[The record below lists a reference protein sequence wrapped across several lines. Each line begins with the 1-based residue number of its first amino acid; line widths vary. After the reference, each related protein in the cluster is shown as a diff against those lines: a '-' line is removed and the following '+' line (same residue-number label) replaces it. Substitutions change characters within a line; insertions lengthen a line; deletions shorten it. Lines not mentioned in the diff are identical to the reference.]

1 MHLEGILP
9 GWPRGPF
16 GVALA
21 PGEHLVVRR
30 RIQIER
36 LSRRL
41 AGEDTGDEL
50 RSLLLR
56 YVGLSQVPP
65 ACRPTIRVPTS
76 R

>member
-1 MHLEGILP
+1 MLAELALERDSPAGAREL
-9 GWPRGPF
+9 
-16 GVALA
+16 
-21 PGEHLVVRR
+21 RR

-65 ACRPTIRVPTS
+65 ACRAALSARWQALL
-76 R
+76 